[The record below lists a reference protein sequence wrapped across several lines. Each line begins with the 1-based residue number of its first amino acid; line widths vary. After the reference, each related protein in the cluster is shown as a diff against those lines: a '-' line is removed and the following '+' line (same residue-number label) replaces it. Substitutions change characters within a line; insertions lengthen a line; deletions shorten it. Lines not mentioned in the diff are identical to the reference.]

1 MTHTSGE
8 SWHLSKSVPA
18 SLIFAIVCQTVALIW
33 FVATLSN
40 DVAYNQMAN
49 VKQDIK
55 IETLEKIVQG
65 QAVTMARM
73 DENIGAIRDM
83 LEASI
88 TRRQTQ

>member
-1 MTHTSGE
+1 MSVSNSE

-33 FVATLSN
+33 FVANLSN
-40 DVAYNQMAN
+40 DVEYNKIAN
-49 VKQDIK
+49 IRQDTK
-55 IETLEKIVQG
+55 IDTLEKVVQS

-83 LEASI
+83 LEARISVPN
-88 TRRQTQ
+88 R